1 VPNNLITI
9 PERRIVKDN
18 QLEDLKKL
26 VYKGMIEIDDPIDS
40 YSKHTLLH
48 DAVTMNRQAMF
59 DFLVG

>member
-48 DAVTMNRQAMF
+48 DAVTMNR
-59 DFLVG
+59 